1 MPNVT
6 RTLSSAALAL
16 LVAAARTHAQ
26 EAPATTAAAPDYN
39 VMRFVISSLDGH
51 ALPEVYVKHTVG
63 LLASSLGG
71 IDEEH
76 AWSRDLFLMLKA
88 DGTIRFDELVA
99 ADDSIM
105 RRLEER
111 LAGAAARGAFVPL
124 PCTGCDSLAIAVRL
138 LHAARP
144 PVAPAYFEFQVEKPV
159 RQRSSLSRPEYPP
172 SLIATRT
179 EGRVLVQFVVG
190 LDGKAEMSTFKV
202 LEATHPAF
210 AEAVRKALPGMSYFP
225 AEIGGR
231 KVRQVVQQPFTFGV
245 AAPDGPSASDLNR
258 RP

>member
-1 MPNVT
+1 MPNAT
-6 RTLSSAALAL
+6 QTLSSAALAL
-16 LVAAARTHAQ
+16 LVAAATARAQ
-26 EAPATTAAAPDYN
+26 EAPAAGAAAPDYN

-51 ALPEVYVKHTVG
+51 ALPEVYVKHTLG

-88 DGTIRFDELVA
+88 DGKIRFDELVA
-99 ADDSIM
+99 DDDSVT
-105 RRLEER
+105 RQLEQR
-111 LAGAAARGAFVPL
+111 LAAAAASGAFLPL
-124 PCTGCDSLAIAVRL
+124 PCSGCDSLAIAVRVV
-138 LHAARP
+138 HAARP

-159 RQRSSLSRPEYPP
+159 RQRSSLSRPEYPQ

-190 LDGKAEMSTFKV
+190 LDGKAEMGTFRV

-225 AEIGGR
+225 AEIGGK
-231 KVRQVVQQPFTFGV
+231 KVRQVVQQPFSFGV
-245 AAPDGPSASDLNR
+245 ATSDGPSASDLNR